1 MTWMTDSSNIMPKNP
16 PSTGRWLELSLMA
29 SVEAADAI
37 SEVFRANDV
46 TGVAVETL
54 VTPGDDEGI
63 AHRQDTVRVVAYIPL
78 DADAAVRERRIREGL
93 WHLSAFDLAPMT
105 GPTSKIVEE
114 EDWASAWKQHF
125 HPIRIGRR
133 FVVKPSWHNYAKAQR
148 DLVIELDP
156 GMAFGTGLHPT
167 TRMMLEALEDALS
180 WSPGEH
186 GAPEGRPESLDPPE
200 TPGVR
205 EASNLT
211 VFDIGTG
218 SGILS
223 IGAALLGA
231 ASITAVDVDAIACRV
246 AGENAAMNGV
256 AGRINIS
263 QGSIERGIGTY
274 DVVLANIVSSVL
286 TDIAPAFKP
295 LLNQTSRVFI
305 SGVIEQHVAG
315 VNDAFERAG
324 LEVVKV
330 ARTGDWLCEE
340 LRLARHG

>member
-1 MTWMTDSSNIMPKNP
+1 MTDNSNLTPNKP
-16 PSTGRWLELSLMA
+16 PTTGRWVELSLMA

-54 VTPGDDEGI
+54 ITPRADEGI
-63 AHRQDTVRVVAYIPL
+63 AHRQDTVRVVAYLPL
-78 DADAAVRERRIREGL
+78 DADAAAREQRIREGL

-105 GPTSKIVEE
+105 VPTSKIVEE

-133 FVVKPSWHNYAKAQR
+133 FVVKPSWHSYLKTQG

-167 TRMMLEALEDALS
+167 TRMMLEALEEALNWTPTENAATDA
-180 WSPGEH
+180 
-186 GAPEGRPESLDPPE
+186 RPDSLDPPE
-200 TPGVR
+200 TPVPPD
-205 EASNLT
+205 AANMT

-231 ASITAVDVDAIACRV
+231 GSITAVDVDTIACRV
-246 AGENAAMNGV
+246 AAENAAMNGV
-256 AGRINIS
+256 AGRINVS
-263 QGSIERGIGTY
+263 QGSIEKGTGTY

-286 TDIAPAFKP
+286 IDLAPAFTA
-295 LLNQTSRVFI
+295 LLNQSSQVII
-305 SGVIEQHVAG
+305 SGVIEQHVTE
-315 VNDAFERAG
+315 VNDAFACAG
-324 LEVVKV
+324 LEAVKV

-340 LRLARHG
+340 LRLARHA